1 MEKKH
6 LCPDC
11 KACQWCA
18 DDRCRLCLRSGSCRK
33 KLSFA
38 EQIALYERIN
48 ARPAGETIP
57 TPVCAEPDVS
67 ATQPSPSPK

>member
-6 LCPDC
+6 PCPDC
-11 KACQWCA
+11 KACQWCH

-38 EQIALYERIN
+38 EQIALFESIN
-48 ARPAGETIP
+48 ARPVEGAGADAP
-57 TPVCAEPDVS
+57 FPAPCLTP
-67 ATQPSPSPK
+67 K